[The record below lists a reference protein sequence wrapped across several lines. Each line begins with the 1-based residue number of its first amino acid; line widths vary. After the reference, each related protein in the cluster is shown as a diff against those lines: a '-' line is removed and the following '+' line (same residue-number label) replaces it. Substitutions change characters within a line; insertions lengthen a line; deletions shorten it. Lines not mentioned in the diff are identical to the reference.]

1 MLCWSAI
8 HCRSCFEAKVDSAL
22 ARLSLEHF
30 FPAFSQFRQ
39 YANRHSAVKSFPLFP
54 GYTFA
59 RLDDSLPSQ
68 RKHVA
73 QITGACYIL
82 DGVSDTE
89 MNTVRLLASPDYNPL
104 PHHDPITTTLA
115 TGTRVTVRSG
125 PLAGLQGVF
134 LQTHRN
140 KPGRLVVQIELL
152 NRSLSVNVDAANVIA
167 SPASSSSSLPFRQK
181 RENTTK
187 RPAKLDASS
196 SVIPSAAP
204 STTAYRTSMPDL
216 TAEAISSQ
224 PRIERPSSSEQ
235 HNGFT
240 PCN

>member
-1 MLCWSAI
+1 MLRWSAI
-8 HCRSCFEAKVDSAL
+8 HTRSCFEAKVDSAL

-30 FPAFSQFRQ
+30 FPAFSQLRT
-39 YANRHSAVKSFPLFP
+39 YSSRSTAVVSFPLFP

-59 RLDDSLPSQ
+59 RLDDSLPKQ
-68 RKHVA
+68 RKLVA

-82 DGVSDTE
+82 DGVSDAE
-89 MNTVRLLASPDYNPL
+89 MNTVRLLSSPDHNPL

-167 SPASSSSSLPFRQK
+167 SLPSLSSPNSSFSK
-181 RENTTK
+181 KKENTTK
-187 RPAKLDASS
+187 NSAQLNSLS
-196 SVIPSAAP
+196 SVKLRAAP
-204 STTAYRTSMPDL
+204 GTTAYRTAKPDL
-216 TAEAISSQ
+216 AAEAVSSQ
-224 PRIERPSSSEQ
+224 PRIERPL
-235 HNGFT
+235 T
-240 PCN
+240 PCNS